1 MHSTAY
7 KSRGELRETMAK
19 QKINLRVADKPYS
32 LTIDSDKEEVYRLAE
47 REVNASL
54 ANLQK
59 AFGDNFDMKDCL
71 AITALQLSI
80 NNIAIT
86 RQNEL
91 ESDDMEALDALS
103 RRLDK
108 HLNRLPRNKSA
119 K

>member
-7 KSRGELRETMAK
+7 KSRRELRRTMAK

-47 REVNASL
+47 REVNANL

-59 AFGDNFDMKDCL
+59 AFGDNFDIKDCL

-91 ESDDMEALDALS
+91 ETDDMKALDALS

-108 HLNRLPRNKSA
+108 HLNRLPRNKSV

>member
-7 KSRGELRETMAK
+7 KSRRELRRTMAK

-47 REVNASL
+47 REVNANL

-59 AFGDNFDMKDCL
+59 AFGDNFDIKDCL

-91 ESDDMEALDALS
+91 ETEDMKALDALS

>member
-1 MHSTAY
+1 MYSTAY
-7 KSRGELRETMAK
+7 KSRRELRRTMAK

>member
-1 MHSTAY
+1 
-7 KSRGELRETMAK
+7 MAK

-47 REVNASL
+47 REVNANL

-59 AFGDNFDMKDCL
+59 TFGDNFDIKDCL

-91 ESDDMEALDALS
+91 ETDDMKALDALS

>member
-1 MHSTAY
+1 
-7 KSRGELRETMAK
+7 MAK

-47 REVNASL
+47 REVNANL

-59 AFGDNFDMKDCL
+59 TFGDNFDIKDCL

-91 ESDDMEALDALS
+91 ESDDMKALDALS
-103 RRLDK
+103 RRLDQ

>member
-1 MHSTAY
+1 
-7 KSRGELRETMAK
+7 MAK
-19 QKINLRVADKPYS
+19 QKINLKVAGKAYS

-47 REVNASL
+47 REVNTNL
-54 ANLQK
+54 ATLQK
-59 AFGDNFDMKDCL
+59 TFGDNFDIKDCL

-91 ESDDMEALDALS
+91 ESDDMRALDAMS
-103 RRLDK
+103 QRLDK
-108 HLNRLPRNKSA
+108 HLNRLPRAKSA

>member
-91 ESDDMEALDALS
+91 ETDDMKALDALS

>member
-1 MHSTAY
+1 
-7 KSRGELRETMAK
+7 MAK
-19 QKINLRVADKPYS
+19 QKINLKGAGKAYS

-47 REVNASL
+47 REVNTNL
-54 ANLQK
+54 ATLQK
-59 AFGDNFDMKDCL
+59 TFGENFDLKDCL

-91 ESDDMEALDALS
+91 ESDDMKALDALS
-103 RRLDK
+103 QRLDK
-108 HLNRLPRNKSA
+108 HLNRLPHKPT

>member
-7 KSRGELRETMAK
+7 KSRRELRKTMAK

-47 REVNASL
+47 REVNANL

-59 AFGDNFDMKDCL
+59 AFGDNFDIKDCL

-91 ESDDMEALDALS
+91 ETDDMKALDALS